1 MARSAV
7 TALVFAVG
15 QKREW
20 EEYTAT
26 LGHISERLDHKET
39 AHTHYFYYYMAQA
52 LFQGN
57 VEAWDSWNRSMARTL
72 AESQAADGS
81 FAGSYGEPYGTAMS
95 LLALALNYRF
105 LPVYERF

>member
-7 TALVFAVG
+7 TTLVFAVG

-20 EEYTAT
+20 EEYAAT
-26 LGHISERLDHKET
+26 LEHISARLDHKET

-57 VEAWDSWNRSMARTL
+57 IEAWDRWNRSIAQTL
-72 AESQAADGS
+72 AETQAEDGS